1 MSSAVSIKWISLACA
16 LALAPIQ
23 ALAAD
28 GDPPAA
34 KADESDV
41 RRGTAGG
48 EERVLNSHQFLIP
61 ILMSNPFIYS
71 SFGTIVGG
79 GRFNFTV
86 QEDSDDTGDDGGADE
101 AAEEVASDLE
111 AKLLYF
117 ELRFDGQIGIADWVA
132 ISFTAGGVGA
142 TSTSLDQI
150 LNVGAVPSVEIGG
163 AVRSKIWSSNSLGL
177 QFGAEVKTH
186 YSREW
191 FVTPIAAV
199 QGVLERT
206 PPEDIASGN
215 FPAIFAKIRPAEM
228 VGVEETLNISPR
240 LLAAWGMGP
249 VGVQT
254 QIGSTHG
261 VGIGDS
267 DEDSTEINFG
277 LHTAL
282 DIGYWTRY
290 FPIAIGVEYLLEAV
304 VGDDDDDTISHSL
317 AGGAY
322 YSGARDVQLGIS
334 GGWSKAGDLIEII
347 YATLDVVYIF

>member
-1 MSSAVSIKWISLACA
+1 MNRQFYAEIALLAFAIGSVPNWARAEEGGGSSPSAN
-16 LALAPIQ
+16 
-23 ALAAD
+23 
-28 GDPPAA
+28 
-34 KADESDV
+34 ESDT

-61 ILMSNPFIYS
+61 VLMSNPFIYS
-71 SFGTIVGG
+71 SFGTVVGA

-86 QEDSDDTGDDGGADE
+86 QGDSADDTGDDAGAEGAADE
-101 AAEEVASDLE
+101 VTADLE

-163 AVRSKIWSSNSLGL
+163 AIRSKIWSSNSLGL

-191 FVTPIAAV
+191 VVTPIAAV
-199 QGVLERT
+199 QGVLQRT
-206 PPEDIASGN
+206 SPEAFATGD
-215 FPAIFAKIRPAEM
+215 FPAIFANIRAADM
-228 VGVEETLNISPR
+228 VGVEESLNISPR

-254 QIGSTHG
+254 QIGTTHG
-261 VGIGDS
+261 VGIGES
-267 DEDSTEINFG
+267 EKDSTEVNFG

-290 FPIAIGVEYLLEAV
+290 FPIAIGVEYLMEAA
-304 VGDDDDDTISHSL
+304 VGDDDDTISHSL

-322 YSGARDVQLGIS
+322 YSGARDVQLGVS

-347 YATLDVVYIF
+347 HATLDVVYIF